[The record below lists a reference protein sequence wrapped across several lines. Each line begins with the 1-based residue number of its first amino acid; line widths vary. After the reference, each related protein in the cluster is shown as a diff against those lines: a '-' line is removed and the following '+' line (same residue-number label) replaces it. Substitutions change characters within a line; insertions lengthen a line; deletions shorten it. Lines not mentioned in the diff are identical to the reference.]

1 MNRLEKSIYDALIAD
16 EGMPPQELGFEEA
29 TAWDARVAAAV
40 ARQDL
45 RRRDSRW
52 GAVLFGVVAVSLTGL
67 AWYTPTQTVVTEKV
81 VTLKKPPASCIKA
94 LDDLDLLLSYVTDA
108 LSEVDKMNA
117 AQAAAQQ
124 AVIARDKA
132 ALDEAWAAM
141 DEVDKQV
148 SVLTAQG
155 QSVGI
160 GVAADECRSGR

>member
-16 EGMPPQELGFEEA
+16 ETLPPEGLTFEEA
-29 TAWDARVAAAV
+29 TAHDARTAAQV
-40 ARQDL
+40 ARHHL
-45 RRRDSRW
+45 RRRDSTW
-52 GAVLFGVVAVSLTGL
+52 GSFTGGVIVVALAGL

-81 VTLKKPPASCIKA
+81 VTLEKPPASCIKA